1 MEFVDNGLIYVSAQW
16 ILRLLWKSIREATK
30 VKTTCGAT
38 SDMIF
43 IQPSD
48 FHPVQTSSP
57 SPNKIA
63 TLHCFI
69 YVKVVG
75 RNNEVYVK
83 VVWTSIQKV
92 WDEDIAGWWGHAN
105 EDGVGQGAKR
115 VHFGATPLLHHPLA
129 PLGPLMQ
136 KMQNLGLATLQLSL
150 SFGSSSCWWSQDKC
164 RAWVDN
170 STPSHC
176 NWHWMNLHN
185 VMILEAH
192 MFFAPLW
199 NRCVKYNCYDEGG
212 IEERP
217 LWEKCANF

>member
-1 MEFVDNGLIYVSAQW
+1 MEFVDNGLIYMSAQW

-83 VVWTSIQKV
+83 VVGTSIQKV

-105 EDGVGQGAKR
+105 ADGVGQGAKR

-150 SFGSSSCWWSQDKC
+150 SFGSSSSWWDQDKWKGMG
-164 RAWVDN
+164 RPGPIATAIVSIFSPKWSL
-170 STPSHC
+170 STATS
-176 NWHWMNLHN
+176 
-185 VMILEAH
+185 
-192 MFFAPLW
+192 
-199 NRCVKYNCYDEGG
+199 
-212 IEERP
+212 
-217 LWEKCANF
+217 

>member
-1 MEFVDNGLIYVSAQW
+1 MKEHQGGNQSQDN
-16 ILRLLWKSIREATK
+16 LRCHFWY
-30 VKTTCGAT
+30 
-38 SDMIF
+38 
-43 IQPSD
+43 D
-48 FHPVQTSSP
+48 FHSAKRFSPNPESGFQTSSP

-105 EDGVGQGAKR
+105 ADGVGQGAKR

-150 SFGSSSCWWSQDKC
+150 SFGSSSSWWDQDKWQGMG
-164 RAWVDN
+164 RPGPIATAIVSIFSPKWSL
-170 STPSHC
+170 STATS
-176 NWHWMNLHN
+176 
-185 VMILEAH
+185 
-192 MFFAPLW
+192 
-199 NRCVKYNCYDEGG
+199 
-212 IEERP
+212 
-217 LWEKCANF
+217 